1 LKPLAT
7 AASFLA
13 NSHPRTAWWLFRR
26 SAACVRDLALVDNDP
41 LTSLAFAQ
49 TMTELNFRTGTVRR
63 LDFH

>member
-1 LKPLAT
+1 
-7 AASFLA
+7 
-13 NSHPRTAWWLFRR
+13 
-26 SAACVRDLALVDNDP
+26 VRYLALVDNDP